1 MAHGAYP
8 GGASFAE
15 RERMAL
21 AADLL
26 VAGPDAPTLCEGWTA
41 ADLARHLYVRER
53 APWLLN
59 QDAQAG
65 GERNQAAPVFR
76 KLSTELIS
84 QGAAFEPNSVAVQS
98 DAHPRRQLIFRRWL
112 SADSVDR
119 RSFDQLV
126 SNWASRPAW
135 LGAPADRLL
144 NTIEHFVHHEDLLR
158 GRGDYRARALAPED
172 VDELSRALQRVSVLL
187 IHPSSPTVVV
197 DAAGR
202 RPLVLHRSRGI
213 AANGEEVIRIRHRGD
228 TEDQTMDAPIPGA
241 AIGEAALYLFGRKSA
256 AQVALSGPVERLR
269 LRKL

>member
-1 MAHGAYP
+1 
-8 GGASFAE
+8 
-15 RERMAL
+15 MAL

-59 QDAQAG
+59 QDAQASG
-65 GERNQAAPVFR
+65 GRNQVAPAFR
-76 KLSTELIS
+76 KLSTELIG
-84 QGAAFEPNSVAVQS
+84 QLAAAEPGS
-98 DAHPRRQLIFRRWL
+98 DAAPNTAQPRRQRGYKRWL
-112 SADSVDR
+112 NAEAVNRKSY
-119 RSFDQLV
+119 DQLV

-172 VDELSRALQRVSVLL
+172 VDELSHALQRVSVLL

-202 RPLVLHRSRGI
+202 RPLVLHRSKGI

-228 TEDQTMDAPIPGA
+228 TEDQPMDAPIPGA